1 MNNTDAFSM
10 NVRRIAYV
18 VLLLTTPAAALLAQ
32 PKSLDRI
39 VAVVGREYI
48 LQSDLDDQINYYVFS
63 NHIDPST
70 PGLQN
75 QILEA
80 MINKKLILEK
90 AEEDTTI
97 AVREE
102 DVTSQLDALIA
113 QRVQQAGSEKKLEEV
128 YGMPVSKMKREFRDE
143 TRKELMIQ
151 QLQQN
156 KFGDIQTSKR
166 EVEEF
171 FATYKDSLPTVPEE
185 MELYHIF
192 RLPKVTE
199 SAKKIVMAR
208 AQRILD
214 SIKAGSDFGE
224 MARRYSDDPG
234 TREFGGDLGFA
245 RRGQFFKEFEE
256 AIFSLKENQFANI
269 VETPVGLHIMQLL
282 ERRGES
288 VHARHILFKIQKD
301 PAEIDSVKA
310 LLVRMRDS
318 VQHGALF
325 TDLAKR
331 YSEDKE
337 TAALGGYLGK
347 FTISQFDKV
356 LLEVVKTMKEGE
368 ISDPIEVEFA
378 TSKGYHIVYL
388 KRRIPEHKTNLQDD
402 WKRVEQ
408 LATGT
413 KRNNEYL
420 KWIQQ
425 LHKDLYWESR
435 L

>member
-1 MNNTDAFSM
+1 MNKRFLISCLISL
-10 NVRRIAYV
+10 IAAS
-18 VLLLTTPAAALLAQ
+18 PALLAQ
-32 PKSLDRI
+32 PKVLDRV

-48 LQSDLDDQINYYVFS
+48 LQSDLDDQTNYYAFA
-63 NHIDPST
+63 NRMDPNA
-70 PGLQN
+70 PGLKE

-90 AEEDTTI
+90 AIEDTTI
-97 AVREE
+97 MVREE
-102 DVTSQLDALIA
+102 DVTAQLDQLIS

-156 KFGDIQTSKR
+156 KFGDIQSTKR
-166 EVEEF
+166 EVEDF
-171 FATYKDSLPTVPEE
+171 YTMYKDSLPSVPEE

-199 SAKKIVMAR
+199 SAKKIAMGK

-214 SIKAGSDFGE
+214 SIKAGGDFGQF
-224 MARRYSDDPG
+224 ARRYSEDPG
-234 TREFGGDLGFA
+234 TKDFGGDLGFA

-256 AIFSLKENQFANI
+256 AIFSLKENQYANI

-288 VHARHILFKIQKD
+288 VHVRHILFKIQL
-301 PAEIDSVKA
+301 DSSQVESTKV
-310 LLVRMRDS
+310 LLVRLRDS
-318 VQHGALF
+318 VQHGTQF

-331 YSEDKE
+331 HSEDKE
-337 TAALGGYLGK
+337 TAQLGGFLGK
-347 FTISQFDKV
+347 FTITQFDKV
-356 LLEVVKTMKEGE
+356 LLEVVKKMKEGD
-368 ISDPIEVEFA
+368 ISDPIEVEYA
-378 TSKGYHIVYL
+378 TSKGFHIVWL
-388 KRRIPEHKTNLQDD
+388 KRRIPEHKMNLQDD

-413 KRNNEYL
+413 KRNNEYQ